1 MSVSGLSSSN
11 FFAAYNP
18 ASQHSKFQQIRQ
30 DFQQLGQDLRS
41 GNLSQA
47 QSDFSALQTLLP
59 GQQQGATGTT
69 GATQNTTSTQSGSS
83 PSSNPISQAVAQ
95 LGADLQAGHLSAAQS
110 DFATLQQD
118 LQQQGGVSTHRFHH
132 HHHGGPI
139 LEGQSGQNSPATLFG
154 ELGQEL
160 QSGNLTAAQQTYSTL
175 QQDFLQ
181 FIGGNGSSSGTTA
194 SSSTASSASLNVS
207 A

>member
-11 FFAAYNP
+11 FFASFNP
-18 ASQHSKFQQIRQ
+18 TAAQSKFKQIQQ
-30 DFQQLGQDLRS
+30 DFQQLGQDLQS

-47 QSDFSALQTLLP
+47 QSDFSALQQLLP
-59 GQQQGATGTT
+59 GQQSQNGTT
-69 GATQNTTSTQSGSS
+69 TNTAASGAQST
-83 PSSNPISQAVAQ
+83 NPISQAVAQ
-95 LGADLQAGHLSAAQS
+95 LGTDLQSGNLSAAQS

-118 LQQQGGVSTHRFHH
+118 VQQQNGVSSHH
-132 HHHGGPI
+132 FRHHHGHPI
-139 LEGQSGQNSPATLFG
+139 SENSQGGQNSPATLFG

-160 QSGNLTAAQQTYSTL
+160 QSGNLSAAQQTYSSL

-181 FIGGNGSSSGTTA
+181 FIGGNGS
-194 SSSTASSASLNVS
+194 ASSASTSTSTGTSGGLNVS

>member
-1 MSVSGLSSSN
+1 MSVSGVSSN
-11 FFAAYNP
+11 NLFAAYSP
-18 ASQHSKFQQIRQ
+18 AAAQNKFQQIQQ
-30 DFQQLGQDLRS
+30 DSRQLGQDLQA

-47 QSDFSALQTLLP
+47 QSDFSALQQLLP
-59 GQQQGATGTT
+59 GQQSTASG
-69 GATQNTTSTQSGSS
+69 TQSGS
-83 PSSNPISQAVAQ
+83 PSSNPISKAVAQ
-95 LGADLQAGHLSAAQS
+95 LGQDLQAGNLSAAKS

-118 LQQQGGVSTHRFHH
+118 LQQGGVSTHRFHH

-139 LEGQSGQNSPATLFG
+139 LEGQGGQNNPATLFG

-160 QSGNLTAAQQTYSTL
+160 QSGNLSAAQQTYSTL

-181 FIGGNGSSSGTTA
+181 FIGSNA
-194 SSSTASSASLNVS
+194 SSATSGAGASASTATSASLNVS